1 MNKDIKKEG
10 DTQRTA
16 LTFGELA
23 EMWLQTKE
31 NIVKHSTY
39 LAYIFCLKHHL
50 LPRYGEA
57 VEIEEEDAQQ
67 YITEHLAKGVA
78 KKTIRDHIA
87 TLRAVL
93 RFGERRGLYSH
104 REWRLEYPRDRKNNR
119 VRALSLAHH
128 RKLSAYLEENLSC
141 TTAPILIALYT
152 GMRVGEVCGLRWE
165 DIDLQRRVLHV
176 SRTRSYVWNVIT
188 KQCETYEDTPKTK
201 NSDREIPISNSLYSA
216 LCRLRKQRD
225 PELFPYVVGSTN
237 KGTNNRNINETLRR
251 ILFNL
256 KLPLITFHGLRH
268 TFATRLVESKC
279 DIKTVSTILGHST
292 VATTLNLYVHPD
304 TGQKRKALAKL
315 NRLIGSDNP

>member
-1 MNKDIKKEG
+1 MNKNIKKEG
-10 DTQRTA
+10 DTQRAA

-67 YITEHLAKGVA
+67 YITEHLAKGMA
-78 KKTIRDHIA
+78 KKTIRYHIA

-93 RFGERRGLYSH
+93 RFGERRGLYAH

-128 RKLSAYLEENLSC
+128 RKLSAYLEEHLSW
-141 TTAPILIALYT
+141 TTAPILISLCT

-165 DIDLQRRVLHV
+165 DIDLQRRLLHV
-176 SRTRSYVWNVIT
+176 ARTRSFVWNAM
-188 KQCETYEDTPKTK
+188 KSRCETYEDTPKTK
-201 NSDREIPISNSLYSA
+201 NSDREIPISSTLYRA
-216 LCRLRKQRD
+216 LCTLRKKRD

-237 KGTNNRNINETLRR
+237 KGSNSRNINETLRR
-251 ILFNL
+251 ILSNL
-256 KLPLITFHGLRH
+256 KIPPITFHGLRH
-268 TFATRLVESKC
+268 TFATRLVENKC

-292 VATTLNLYVHPD
+292 IATTLNLYVHPD
-304 TGQKRKALAKL
+304 IDQKRKALAKL
-315 NRLIGSDNP
+315 NRLIGSENP

>member
-1 MNKDIKKEG
+1 
-10 DTQRTA
+10 
-16 LTFGELA
+16 
-23 EMWLQTKE
+23 
-31 NIVKHSTY
+31 
-39 LAYIFCLKHHL
+39 
-50 LPRYGEA
+50 
-57 VEIEEEDAQQ
+57 
-67 YITEHLAKGVA
+67 
-78 KKTIRDHIA
+78 
-87 TLRAVL
+87 
-93 RFGERRGLYSH
+93 
-104 REWRLEYPRDRKNNR
+104 
-119 VRALSLAHH
+119 
-128 RKLSAYLEENLSC
+128 
-141 TTAPILIALYT
+141 
-152 GMRVGEVCGLRWE
+152 MRVGEVCGLRWE

-251 ILFNL
+251 ILLNL
-256 KLPLITFHGLRH
+256 KLPPITFHGLRH

-304 TGQKRKALAKL
+304 TDQKRKALAKL

>member
-1 MNKDIKKEG
+1 MGSPFVCEMSWRKWTDFTKRQKVGVVEDKANNK
-10 DTQRTA
+10 TTNN
-16 LTFGELA
+16 
-23 EMWLQTKE
+23 M
-31 NIVKHSTY
+31 
-39 LAYIFCLKHHL
+39 
-50 LPRYGEA
+50 
-57 VEIEEEDAQQ
+57 EIEQNIKEAFDAC
-67 YITEHLAKGVA
+67 AK
-78 KKTIRDHIA
+78 
-87 TLRAVL
+87 
-93 RFGERRGLYSH
+93 
-104 REWRLEYPRDRKNNR
+104 
-119 VRALSLAHH
+119 VR
-128 RKLSAYLEENLSC
+128 
-141 TTAPILIALYT
+141 
-152 GMRVGEVCGLRWE
+152 
-165 DIDLQRRVLHV
+165 
-176 SRTRSYVWNVIT
+176 NVIT

-251 ILFNL
+251 ILLNL

-304 TGQKRKALAKL
+304 TDQKRKALAKL